1 MIQYNKIIQTFG
13 SGKIEDF
20 FVCNCIFDDLLVLIS
35 SPGEISY
42 NDIISKLIEEKRSDG
57 ILFLKFYDTSI
68 LICENSFNYYTKIRK
83 NNFVSEK
90 CCPDFLKINGQ
101 YISVCVICFMK
112 DIVSNLHLNFFEHFR
127 LVDKQRLNGLFLYLQ
142 LPIIT
147 YDENLS

>member
-13 SGKIEDF
+13 NGKIEDF
-20 FVCNCIFDDLLVLIS
+20 FVCNCIFDDLLILIS
-35 SPGEISY
+35 SPEKISY
-42 NDIISKLIEEKRSDG
+42 NDIISKLVKEKRPNV
-57 ILFLKFYDTSI
+57 LFLKFYDTSI

-101 YISVCVICFMK
+101 YISVCIICFMK

-127 LVDKQRLNGLFLYLQ
+127 LVDQYRLNGLFLYLQ
-142 LPIIT
+142 LPIIA